1 MKRKILFIISGSIS
15 AYKTLDLLRKFK
27 DENFDIEVILTKS
40 GSQFVTSLS
49 ISSLINKRVHT
60 NAFTKEKD
68 AASYMDHINLSR
80 KSDLVVVCPASANI
94 IAKLANGYADDLAS
108 TTLAASNK
116 KIFLVPAM
124 NKQMW
129 ANQANTENIKKLK
142 KRKISII
149 GPIKGNLACG
159 EFGLGRMINIEEIEK
174 KIKNFFNNKEKLL
187 GKKILITAGP
197 TIEQIDP
204 VRFISN
210 FSSGKQGF
218 EIAESANLFG
228 AETIL
233 ITGPTKESPPEVAK
247 LIKVET
253 ADEMYN
259 KSLLICKKYSPID
272 AAVFSAA
279 VADWKFLKSET
290 KYKKNIN
297 LFKKLKVK
305 RNKDILATIS
315 NLKKFRPK
323 IVCGFS
329 AETNNLIY
337 NSRKKLLEKKCDL
350 IFANKITKDFNPMNS
365 NFNKLSLI
373 GQNREENWGKM
384 SKQKIGKKIVEE
396 IVNYLN

>member
-60 NAFTKEKD
+60 NTFTKEKD

-259 KSLLICKKYSPID
+259 KSLSICKKYSPID

-350 IFANKITKDFNPMNS
+350 IFANKITKEFNPMNS

>member
-60 NAFTKEKD
+60 NTFTKEKD

-350 IFANKITKDFNPMNS
+350 IFANKITKEFNPMNS

>member
-40 GSQFVTSLS
+40 GSEFVTSLS
-49 ISSLINKRVHT
+49 VSSLINKKVHT
-60 NAFTKEKD
+60 NIFTKGKD
-68 AASYMDHINLSR
+68 AANYMDHINLSR

-129 ANQANTENIKKLK
+129 ANQANIENIKKLK
-142 KRKISII
+142 KRKVSII
-149 GPIKGNLACG
+149 GPIKGKLACG
-159 EFGLGRMINIEEIEK
+159 EVGLGRIINIEVIEK
-174 KIKNFFNNKEKLL
+174 KIINFFENKEKLF

-197 TIEQIDP
+197 TLETIDP
-204 VRFISN
+204 IRFISN

-233 ITGPTKESPPEVAK
+233 ITGPTKESPPEVNK

-259 KSLLICKKYSPID
+259 ESLLICKKFGPID

-279 VADWKFLKSET
+279 VADWKIIKSET
-290 KYKKNIN
+290 KHKKNTN
-297 LFKKLKVK
+297 FLKKIKVK
-305 RNKDILATIS
+305 KNKDILAAIS

-337 NSRKKLLEKKCDL
+337 NSRKKLIEKKCDL
-350 IFANKITKDFNPMNS
+350 IFANKITKEFNPMNN
-365 NFNKLSLI
+365 NFNKVSLI